1 MKLPWRENYDF
12 IFKQMQTLISST
24 KLNDMDNIAVLLA
37 VLKQTQR
44 NFVIGI
50 LDHLFEQVIRGIEE
64 NDFKDA

>member
-1 MKLPWRENYDF
+1 
-12 IFKQMQTLISST
+12 
-24 KLNDMDNIAVLLA
+24 MDNIAVLLA